1 LETRART
8 FSLGIKDLLDQVFA
22 VVLLLLTSPVL
33 AGIAAAIR
41 LDSPGHPLF
50 FQERIG
56 KNGRPFTIIKFRTM
70 RVGSENE
77 GLGVTTA
84 SDDERITG
92 LGRVLRATGLD
103 ELPQLLNIAR
113 GEMSFIGPRPTLRPQ
128 VEAYTPRQRRR
139 LLLRPGITGWAQVN
153 GRNSISWAERI
164 ELDIDYVDH
173 YSLWMDAK
181 VLWRTLIV
189 LIRQDDVYSA
199 EGANDIFVPES
210 SVREATIGGTPTPA
224 SLGAE
229 TVASA
234 PRGRA
239 AGDPQNSLV
248 VIGAGG
254 HASVVIDAIEKGGL
268 YRVAGLIDDGID
280 EPAGGLFDYPLLGGE
295 EALAQPGL
303 PRRAVVAIGA
313 APARRRWLLRLEAL
327 GFDLPSIV
335 HPFAQVGRGVQLG
348 AGTVLLAGTIVNP
361 RTRIGRGVIINTGAS
376 VDHDCEI
383 GDFVHIAPG
392 ARIAGGVRI
401 DSRAHIG
408 IGACVI
414 QCVTIGA
421 DAVIG
426 AGAAVVSSIAA
437 DVTAVGVPARPIRHR
452 DRSISPSSALG

>member
-1 LETRART
+1 LETHART
-8 FSLGIKDLLDQVFA
+8 LSLGIKYLLDQSFA
-22 VVLLLLTSPVL
+22 VVLLLLGSPVL
-33 AGIAAAIR
+33 VGLAVAIR

-56 KNGRPFTIIKFRTM
+56 KDGRPFTIFKFRTM

-77 GLGVTTA
+77 GLGITTA

-113 GEMSFIGPRPTLRPQ
+113 GEMSFIGPRPTLRAQ

-139 LLLRPGITGWAQVN
+139 LLLRPGLTGWAQVN

-173 YSLWMDAK
+173 YSLWLDAK

-189 LIRQDDVYSA
+189 LIRHDDVYSA
-199 EGANDIFVPES
+199 EGPNDVFIPETTAPES
-210 SVREATIGGTPTPA
+210 IRVGTATHDAIDAEAA
-224 SLGAE
+224 
-229 TVASA
+229 ASA
-234 PRGRA
+234 RDGMGG
-239 AGDPQNSLV
+239 GDSLV

-254 HASVVIDAIEKGGL
+254 HASVVIDAIEKGGR

-280 EPAGGLFDYPLLGGE
+280 EPGGEVFDYPLLGGE
-295 EALAQPGL
+295 EALSQPGL

-313 APARRRWLLRLEAL
+313 PQARQRWLLRLEAL
-327 GFDLPSIV
+327 GFDLPTIV

-348 AGTVLLAGTIVNP
+348 AGTVLLAGAIVNP
-361 RTRIGRGVIINTGAS
+361 STRVGRGVIINTAAS

-392 ARIAGGVRI
+392 ARIAGGVCI
-401 DSRAHIG
+401 GSRAHVG

-426 AGAAVVSSIAA
+426 AGAAVVSSVSA
-437 DVTAVGVPARPIRHR
+437 DVTAVGVPARPIRQR
-452 DRSISPSSALG
+452 DRTTSSSSTLG